1 MPAIHRSVKTALSA
15 LYPGMALGMVIFVL
29 AYGSQL
35 LLQLADRA
43 DSATAMARD
52 LAVAGVPLLL
62 ALLVSLWGIWSGG
75 QRSIG
80 SLRRALATASEDRWR
95 IVGATAL
102 AFAAG
107 VAEMVALTLEGLKEV

>member
-15 LYPGMALGMVIFVL
+15 LYPGMALGMAIGAL

-62 ALLVSLWGIWSGG
+62 VLLVALWGIYSGG
-75 QRSIG
+75 QRSIH
-80 SLRRALATASEDRWR
+80 SLGRALATASEGRWR
-95 IVGATAL
+95 IVGASAL